1 MTKKLQ
7 PTRSLRSLLFGG
19 PQIQYVV
26 KLSMEECLQQLKALQ
41 GAKQLGKHPFEQMEI
56 NDQGR
61 SIRWKLRLADPNV
74 PIRGAFTLQAD
85 QQVHLRMRLGPPI
98 HRVYFQFGALLVFIL
113 IGILLPGFI
122 AAGFGTE
129 ALGRWLSGPEG
140 IALVIFAICAVFAIL
155 IWISFLVP
163 KFPDDDMQAN
173 LIQELSKLFPMDTAI
188 QPTLTN
194 TEIIPPGWKL
204 LFKEPEIE
212 YIIQLPLDACV
223 GQLHSIEAT
232 GIGDNYKVSS
242 IEFNNLEGVVS
253 WSFWIYPKRRFNHT
267 PYQVRVRGSFTP
279 VEDGRIHVQ
288 VQVGPPLRFSIVAS
302 LYLLVVFGC
311 AISWILYEQSRFIG
325 DVPIT
330 IRVASVLL
338 LLIVAVLVLL
348 ASNGAPVG
356 FVPPVT
362 KSRILYHL
370 KQRLVAE
377 YSA

>member
-19 PQIQYVV
+19 PQLQYVV

-41 GAKQLGKHPFEQMEI
+41 GAKQLGQHPFEQMEI

-61 SIRWKLRLADPNV
+61 LIRWKLRLADPNV

-85 QQVHLRMRLGPPI
+85 QQAHLRMRLGPPI

-140 IALVIFAICAVFAIL
+140 IALVIFAICAVIAIL
-155 IWISFLVP
+155 IWISFLIP
-163 KFPDDDMQAN
+163 KFPDDDTQAN

-188 QPTLTN
+188 QPSLTN
-194 TEIIPPGWKL
+194 NEIITPSWRQ
-204 LFKEPEIE
+204 LFIEPALEYVTQRSLDDCIE
-212 YIIQLPLDACV
+212 QLR
-223 GQLHSIEAT
+223 SIEASPLGPDYRT
-232 GIGDNYKVSS
+232 SP
-242 IEFNNLEGVVS
+242 IEFNNLEGVVG
-253 WSFWIYPKRRFNHT
+253 WSLWVYPERRFNHT

-279 VEDGRIHVQ
+279 VEDGRIYVQ
-288 VQVGPPLRFSIVAS
+288 VQVGPPLRASIVAG
-302 LYLLVVFGC
+302 LYVVVVFGC

-330 IRVASVLL
+330 IRIMSILL
-338 LLIVAVLVLL
+338 LLIVAMLVLL